1 MGSHFKMF
9 VSQTTPQTT
18 ANPIVINLPSTDLSH
33 EKGKIR
39 KSFPKRAM
47 MLLSILQIICGCL
60 AVLFQIIHIFTA
72 LVYRCHDFASIVAGI
87 NAVIGWGIWT
97 GVFFATSGIV
107 GLVGAFKPSRCI
119 LIAFLVMNIISS
131 VFTIFLIV
139 PESIGIASID
149 HNYRRY
155 SYHETTSLAMYCMM
169 LIIGLVQ
176 AIVAIIA
183 AGYSCSAICCGQNL
197 NHPGTVVYAPNP
209 NTMTNSIFVEIP
221 LNTPTVT
228 ENEKM
233 DQEDCPPN
241 YEQTCGTNYQKL

>member
-72 LVYRCHDFASIVAGI
+72 LVYRGHDFASIVAGI

-97 GVFFATSGIV
+97 GVIFATSGIV
-107 GLVGAFKPSRCI
+107 GLVGAFRPSRCI

-131 VFTIFLIV
+131 VFTIFLII
-139 PESIGIASID
+139 PKSIGIAEIN
-149 HNYRRY
+149 HNRYYRE
-155 SYHETTSLAMYCMM
+155 HETSLAMYCMM

-183 AGYSCSAICCGQNL
+183 AGYSCSSVCCGQNL
-197 NHPGTVVYAPNP
+197 NQPGTVIYAPNP
-209 NTMTNSIFVEIP
+209 NTITNSTFVEVP
-221 LNTPTVT
+221 LNTPTAT
-228 ENEKM
+228 ENGKI
-233 DQEDCPPN
+233 DQGDCPPN
-241 YEQTCGTNYQKL
+241 YEETCGTIYQRF